1 MSSRARVATYG
12 STALVIVAGA
22 VCLAVLSDGTG
33 EIVGSALIGAG
44 LIIALGLAFFE
55 VGLSEDRERARES
68 KPQLGV
74 RSGGSERAHDTRFER
89 SRGHRGRLR

>member
-12 STALVIVAGA
+12 STALVIVAGG
-22 VCLAVLSDGTG
+22 VCLGVISGSG
-33 EIVGSALIGAG
+33 GQIVGSALIGAG

-68 KPQLGV
+68 EPKP
-74 RSGGSERAHDTRFER
+74 RAPAEDPHGARLER
-89 SRGHRGRLR
+89 SRGHRRRLR